1 MSAIRHEIILKKSYK
16 LVYQIL
22 DSHYNNSSEVEGE
35 YKFVTP
41 ELEILLVST
50 NPKET
55 VVIVSFPNKE
65 YTVGIIDLK
74 ITQLD
79 VDRKK
84 LAYFVQKEI
93 CKIYNILGKK
103 YSESSVITLKWTN
116 YTTPLPFIYPQF
128 VFELS
133 HNLPGK
139 DFLENASR
147 FNAKFDLVIY
157 DKTSYYQRLTIN
169 QDALLYKIN
178 IEIRGIKTEEGVEII
193 NSNYHHSNHCLLSTI
208 IPKDYIEKTELW
220 LVKSSN
226 NENKHNILSDFR
238 WYLIQIMRDNN

>member
-1 MSAIRHEIILKKSYK
+1 MSAIRHEIILKKPYK

-50 NPKET
+50 NPKEN

-65 YTVGIIDLK
+65 YTVGTSDLK

-93 CKIYNILGKK
+93 CKIYIYITNNLYPNI
-103 YSESSVITLKWTN
+103 I
-116 YTTPLPFIYPQF
+116 
-128 VFELS
+128 
-133 HNLPGK
+133 
-139 DFLENASR
+139 
-147 FNAKFDLVIY
+147 
-157 DKTSYYQRLTIN
+157 
-169 QDALLYKIN
+169 
-178 IEIRGIKTEEGVEII
+178 
-193 NSNYHHSNHCLLSTI
+193 
-208 IPKDYIEKTELW
+208 
-220 LVKSSN
+220 
-226 NENKHNILSDFR
+226 
-238 WYLIQIMRDNN
+238 